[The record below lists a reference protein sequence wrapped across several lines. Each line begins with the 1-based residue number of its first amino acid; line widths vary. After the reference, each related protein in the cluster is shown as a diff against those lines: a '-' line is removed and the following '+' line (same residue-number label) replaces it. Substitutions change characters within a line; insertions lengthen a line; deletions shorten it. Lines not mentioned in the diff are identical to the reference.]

1 VRLGIGLVAGMSAA
15 TPAPAPE
22 AGTKPVLSS
31 QPAPGR
37 SDSQATDPSAIE
49 LDQVT
54 LGWRDRVAVRDVTGR
69 FARGSLTAI
78 VGPNGAGK
86 STLIKG
92 LMGQISPLRGRMAL
106 ARGLRLA
113 CLPQISELD
122 TSFPVTVYDLVALGC
137 WRAAGAWRGLTA
149 DDHQHVQL
157 ALHEVGL
164 GDFGSR
170 VIGTL
175 SGGQL
180 QRALFAR
187 LLLHDADILLLD
199 EPFSAVDRH
208 TTDVLMELLHR
219 WHGQG
224 RTIAVVLHDLDMVH
238 RHFPSTLL
246 LGRQAVAWADTATA
260 LTPENLHKARHLC
273 AGDFQ

>member
-1 VRLGIGLVAGMSAA
+1 MGLVRLGVGVVAGMSASSSVKQPQPRPSGRTA
-15 TPAPAPE
+15 
-22 AGTKPVLSS
+22 AGAVNH
-31 QPAPGR
+31 
-37 SDSQATDPSAIE
+37 QAAYGAVAIE

-54 LGWRDRVAVRDVTGR
+54 LGWRDRVAVRDVSGR
-69 FARGSLTAI
+69 FDRGSLTAI

-106 ARGLRLA
+106 ARGLGLA
-113 CLPQISELD
+113 CLPQISELE
-122 TSFPVTVYDLVALGC
+122 TSFPITVYDLVALGS
-137 WRAAGAWRGLTA
+137 WRSVGAWKGLGNEE
-149 DDHQHVQL
+149 HQRVQQ
-157 ALHEVGL
+157 ALQEVGL

-187 LLLHDADILLLD
+187 LMLHDADILLLD

-208 TTDVLMELLHR
+208 TTDVLMDLLHR

-224 RTIAVVLHDLDMVH
+224 RTIAVVLHDLEMVR

-246 LGRQAVAWADTATA
+246 LGRQAVAWGETATV